1 MNDYIYNDAI
11 DYIAEKTGIK
21 AGIIEEV
28 LMAELDYMR
37 SIGLVYDMEDE
48 E

>member
-1 MNDYIYNDAI
+1 MEKEYRYDVAI

-21 AGIIEEV
+21 AGIVEEI

-37 SIGLVYDMEDE
+37 SIGLVYDMEE
-48 E
+48 